1 MRWFVSALAM
11 LLLSACSSEEKVY
24 TVDELV
30 ADEAL
35 LTKIIGECRNNPGEL
50 RDTANCRNGECRNNP
65 GELRDTANCRNAE
78 AADGRLRLERMR
90 KSLGG

>member
-1 MRWFVSALAM
+1 MRWLVSGAAM
-11 LLLSACSSEEKVY
+11 LLLSACSPGEKVY

-50 RDTANCRNGECRNNP
+50 HDTP
-65 GELRDTANCRNAE
+65 NCRNAE
-78 AADGRLRLERMR
+78 AADGKLRLERMR

>member
-1 MRWFVSALAM
+1 MRWFLTGAVV
-11 LLLSACSSEEKVY
+11 LLLSACSPEKQKVY

-30 ADEAL
+30 ADDAL
-35 LTKIIGECRNNPGEL
+35 LAKIIGECRNSPGEL
-50 RDTANCRNGECRNNP
+50 HDTP
-65 GELRDTANCRNAE
+65 NCRNAE

>member
-1 MRWFVSALAM
+1 MRWFVFGAVL
-11 LLLSACSSEEKVY
+11 LLLSACSPEEKVY

-35 LTKIIGECRNNPGEL
+35 LTKIIGDCRNNPGEL
-50 RDTANCRNGECRNNP
+50 NNTP
-65 GELRDTANCRNAE
+65 NCRNAE
-78 AADGRLRLERMR
+78 AADGKLRLERMR

>member
-1 MRWFVSALAM
+1 MRWFAFGVVM

-30 ADEAL
+30 DDEAL
-35 LTKIIGECRNNPGEL
+35 LAKIVAECRNNPS
-50 RDTANCRNGECRNNP
+50 
-65 GELRDTANCRNAE
+65 ELRDTANCRNAE
-78 AADGRLRLERMR
+78 AADGKLRLERMR

>member
-1 MRWFVSALAM
+1 MMWFASGAIV
-11 LLLSACSSEEKVY
+11 LLLSVCSPQTEKVY
-24 TVDELV
+24 AVDELI

-50 RDTANCRNGECRNNP
+50 HDTP
-65 GELRDTANCRNAE
+65 NCRNAE
-78 AADGRLRLERMR
+78 AAAGKLRLKRMR

>member
-1 MRWFVSALAM
+1 MRWFVSGVVM
-11 LLLSACSSEEKVY
+11 LLLSACSSAERVY

-35 LTKIIGECRNNPGEL
+35 LTKIIGECRNNPGER
-50 RDTANCRNGECRNNP
+50 RDTP
-65 GELRDTANCRNAE
+65 NCRNAE
-78 AADGRLRLERMR
+78 AADGKLRLERMR

>member
-1 MRWFVSALAM
+1 MRWFISGAAV
-11 LLLSACSSEEKVY
+11 LLLSACSPEQEKVY
-24 TVDELV
+24 TVNELA

-50 RDTANCRNGECRNNP
+50 RDTAS
-65 GELRDTANCRNAE
+65 CRNAE
-78 AADGRLRLERMR
+78 AADGKLRLERMR

>member
-1 MRWFVSALAM
+1 MRWFVSGAV
-11 LLLSACSSEEKVY
+11 LLLLTACSPENKKVY

-35 LTKIIGECRNNPGEL
+35 LTKVIGECRNNPGEL
-50 RDTANCRNGECRNNP
+50 HDTP
-65 GELRDTANCRNAE
+65 NCRNAE

>member
-1 MRWFVSALAM
+1 MRWLVSGLMM
-11 LLLSACSSEEKVY
+11 LLLSACSSEERIY

-30 ADEAL
+30 TDAAL

-50 RDTANCRNGECRNNP
+50 S
-65 GELRDTANCRNAE
+65 DTANCRNAE
-78 AADGRLRLERMR
+78 AADGKLRLERMR